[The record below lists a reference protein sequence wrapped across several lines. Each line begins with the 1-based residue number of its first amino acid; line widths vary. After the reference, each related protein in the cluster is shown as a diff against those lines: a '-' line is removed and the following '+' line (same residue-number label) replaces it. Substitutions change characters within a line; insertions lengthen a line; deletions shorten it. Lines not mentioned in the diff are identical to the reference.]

1 MWTRKMICLIRELR
15 PNTVF
20 IIYRLIT
27 ARVQQMAIG
36 KLPASK
42 DFYACYLTAVFLSH
56 ICMIATIYVALND
69 AVKSL

>member
-1 MWTRKMICLIRELR
+1 MRKMICLIRELR
-15 PNTVF
+15 SNTVF
-20 IIYRLIT
+20 IIYRSIP

-42 DFYACYLTAVFLSH
+42 DFYAWCLTAAFLSH
-56 ICMIATIYVALND
+56 ICMIVAIYIALND